1 MAASPIEVLP
11 QAIELVKHYEG
22 FRARRYVDAAG
33 IPTIGYG
40 DTELAKTRETI
51 TREEAERELIA
62 KLERLQARISTL
74 DEELS
79 PYDLGAAVSF
89 AYNCGFSALVR
100 SSWYSALRKRRR
112 REATR
117 LLLLW
122 HRVNTKPL
130 RGLLRRR
137 VAEGLI
143 IAHKDWRIADQ
154 IVQISSA
161 GLEQLT
167 GTDKAKYLDDLNEM
181 IWASERRLHA

>member
-1 MAASPIEVLP
+1 MSQAPVEVLP

-22 FRARRYVDAAG
+22 FRAKRYIDAAG
-33 IPTIGYG
+33 VPTIGYG

-62 KLERLQARISTL
+62 KLERLQARISAL

-79 PYDLGAAVSF
+79 HYDLGAAVSF
-89 AYNCGFSALVR
+89 AYNCGFSALMQSR
-100 SSWYSALRKRRR
+100 WYSALRKRRR

-122 HRVNTKPL
+122 HRAGTKPL

-137 VAEGLI
+137 VAEGLL
-143 IAHKDWRIADQ
+143 IAHKDWRRADEM
-154 IVQISSA
+154 VQISAA
-161 GLEQLT
+161 GLEQLV
-167 GTDKAKYLDDLNEM
+167 GTDKAKYLDDLNEA
-181 IWASERRLHA
+181 IWASERRLRA